1 MSNEELVQEIQNGN
15 QSLMEQLWGNV
26 YRLVYKLAMN
36 YHGLLGGHGG
46 LTIEDLVQEGYPA
59 LAEAVETYKPD
70 VAAFSTWLCIYLR
83 KNFRIAAGLHGKAK
97 TLDPINTKV
106 SLNATIDDEGEAELM
121 EVVEDPA
128 AAMSMG
134 NTEDRIWLE
143 QLREVIGSLMAE
155 MPEKQ
160 AEALYHRYWL
170 NQSYT
175 DAGEDLG
182 IAGWNVHTAEQ
193 RGLRFLRQPK
203 NAKHLKPFYDFD
215 YYGGAGMGA
224 FKHSGMS
231 VQERYLIRQEKAA
244 EVARRI

>member
-1 MSNEELVQEIQNGN
+1 MSNEELVHEIQNGN
-15 QSLMEQLWGNV
+15 LNLMEQLWENV
-26 YRLVYKLAMN
+26 YRLVYKFAVR
-36 YHGLLGGHGG
+36 YHGLLDGHGG
-46 LTIEDLVQEGYPA
+46 LTIDDLVQTGYVA
-59 LAEAVETYKPD
+59 LAEAVETYNPD
-70 VAAFSTWLCIYLR
+70 AAAFSTWLCTYLR

-106 SLNATIDDEGEAELM
+106 SLNAAIDDDGETELM

-128 AAMSMG
+128 AAMAMG
-134 NTEDRIWLE
+134 NAEDRIWLE

-160 AEALYHRYWL
+160 AAALYHRYWL

-182 IAGWNVHTAEQ
+182 IAGWNVHMAEQ

-203 NAKHLKPFYDFD
+203 NAKYLKPFHDFD
-215 YYGGAGMGA
+215 YYGGTGLVA
-224 FKHSGMS
+224 FKRGGMS
-231 VQERYLIRQEKAA
+231 VQEKYLIRQEETA
-244 EVARRI
+244 EVAQRV